1 MSQNE
6 YVFQVLM
13 WAWSIIGFGMFVL
26 ALIGICEHAAQIF
39 AFVLYAYQS
48 IKMYLG
54 VAFAVIRM
62 RLDCIRGYQ
71 ILTKGYSC
79 MNKENFIT
87 EYVTRRL
94 IW

>member
-1 MSQNE
+1 MFQNE
-6 YVFQVLM
+6 YVFQVLL
-13 WAWSIIGFGMFVL
+13 WAWSIIGFGVFVL
-26 ALIGICEHAAQIF
+26 ILIGVCEHAVQIF
-39 AFVLYAYQS
+39 AFILCAYQS
-48 IKMYLG
+48 IKICLG

-62 RLDCIRGYQ
+62 RLDRMRSYQ

>member
-1 MSQNE
+1 MFQNE
-6 YVFQVLM
+6 YVFQVLL
-13 WAWSIIGFGMFVL
+13 WAWSVIGFGMFAL
-26 ALIGICEHAAQIF
+26 ALICICEHAAQIF
-39 AFVLYAYQS
+39 AFVLCICQLA
-48 IKMYLG
+48 KMYLG
-54 VAFAVIRM
+54 VAFAVICM
-62 RLDCIRGYQ
+62 RLNCIHDYQ